1 VAALGKA
8 GLKALEA
15 LRSRLPAAGVPG
27 IQFTREVPTPRPPST
42 PFKDVPEPPAIRRR
56 ELDAPREVT
65 IPRITDELDPVTGL
79 PVIKDM
85 KHTVKPMPGEA
96 FEEFDALFRTDRE
109 NTILALFSEIEN
121 VENFDRLYLVTE
133 LMRRYRPQMHP
144 RQARVLEQSLE
155 EAAQRLGVPP
165 RIGKMDMFSYT
176 VPEASTAPVS
186 SRTFGSGKALLD
198 EVNALGGKVNSKTA
212 DPIEIIASLNR
223 YDKGQGG
230 GIFGNAVARG
240 TAGDAADQRL
250 IQNQINYWRRTALQ
264 KAGLEE
270 EAFTGIRGLRYTAD
284 MSEADAYKRTL
295 AALRSATTEDE
306 VAMIVAQSRGRIVS
320 PNYTDVIDDL
330 ASRMVLDIAG
340 NVPFDAQLS
349 GLGRPVP
356 GGAFYLGRVDDVVDV
371 DDFFV
376 QNPFIGPLMQSPV
389 GVRSIQGMLRRAGL
403 PELPEEL
410 LRKPA
415 ARAAKTRGVNIESV
429 GPTFKEFG
437 GLSPIEEL
445 GSATSGPIGYGPV
458 FRGLEDPFGPVA
470 AARRVAAGEGVG
482 LIKPS
487 FVNKGTDVQKRWA
500 NKFAESR
507 MQQLVSDDPR
517 IRAEAAQAMRE
528 AIRNDWVEP
537 SLLEE
542 MRRIVKQPARA
553 ARSRLLSPSASQPAQ
568 GWAGGESKVKA
579 LKPEQKFEVSS
590 RGDKRFSAGW
600 AEVDGRTIEDIYQ
613 VDIKGGVKTGS
624 GRFAYST
631 KGNPPAPGSLASRMT
646 ADEQYEA
653 YKDLWRKYFDQNPE
667 ALQEVARKSQGKVL
681 TDIYGSGDVNQ
692 ARAIHDILTERGLRQ
707 MAISSSSPSL
717 VTPTATPTPPVAATA
732 DFSTPPPT
740 PSVNPGAGKIIQPDP
755 STNQGY
761 RSYVPRTIENAQ
773 SSDITIAVARDFET
787 AGERLTYEAA
797 RGARRA
803 EFGRNPRQPNL
814 DYDHWYSVS
823 GSEGQFGTPK
833 PIAQIPHM
841 SQDMG
846 QYIDNIVESL
856 NQVAAQ
862 TGRPVTINGAGNGI
876 ARIGN
881 QAEADTYARHI
892 ISRILE
898 HPNRNFEI
906 GLVRSGGQ
914 NGYDIAFNKAA
925 KVYGIPTEINPS
937 YHPSGLINIQLPNG
951 KSTQIRSAEY
961 VRRYRLDTG
970 DIGELSS

>member
-15 LRSRLPAAGVPG
+15 LRLRLPPARVPG
-27 IQFTREVPTPRPPST
+27 IQFTREVPTPRPPAT
-42 PFKDVPEPPAIRRR
+42 PFRDAPEPPAIRRR
-56 ELDAPREVT
+56 EIDAPREVT

-85 KHTVKPMPGEA
+85 KHTVKPMPREA
-96 FEEFDALFRTDRE
+96 FEEFDVLFRTDRE

-198 EVNALGGKVNSKTA
+198 EVNTLGKKVNSKTA
-212 DPIEIIASLNR
+212 DPIEIVASLNR
-223 YDKGQGG
+223 YDKGPGG

-250 IQNQINYWRRTALQ
+250 IQNQINYWRRTALE

-306 VAMIVAQSRGRIVS
+306 VAMILAQSRGRIVS
-320 PNYTDVIDDL
+320 PNYTDVLDDL

-340 NVPFDAQLS
+340 DIPFDAQLS

-356 GGAFYLGRVDDVVDV
+356 GGAFHLGRVDDVVDV

-376 QNPFIGPLMQSPV
+376 QNPFIGPLMQSPL
-389 GVRSIQGMLRRAGL
+389 GIRNIQGMLRRAGL

-410 LRKPA
+410 LRTPA
-415 ARAAKTRGVNIESV
+415 PRAAKSRGVNIESR
-429 GPTFKEFG
+429 GPIQ
-437 GLSPIEEL
+437 SPFEEL
-445 GSATSGPIGYGPV
+445 GSATSGPTGYGPV
-458 FRGLEDPFGPVA
+458 FRGLEDSFGPVRA
-470 AARRVAAGEGVG
+470 VPRVVAGEGVG

-500 NKFAESR
+500 NEFAESR

-517 IRAEAAQAMRE
+517 VRAEAAQAMRE

-553 ARSRLLSPSASQPAQ
+553 SRSRLRSPSASQPEQ

-579 LKPEQKFEVSS
+579 LRPEQKFEVSS

-613 VDIKGGVKTGS
+613 VDIKGGVKTGP

-631 KGNPPAPGSLASRMT
+631 KGNPPAAGSPASKMT
-646 ADEQYEA
+646 PDEQYEA

-707 MAISSSSPSL
+707 L
-717 VTPTATPTPPVAATA
+717 T
-732 DFSTPPPT
+732 TPPPSMT
-740 PSVNPGAGKIIQPDP
+740 MPMNFTDGARGLRMAPEHAGK
-755 STNQGY
+755 STMDLIVEGK
-761 RSYVPRTIENAQ
+761 RTG
-773 SSDITIAVARDFET
+773 TT
-787 AGERLTYEAA
+787 
-797 RGARRA
+797 RA
-803 EFGRNPRQPNL
+803 SL
-814 DYDHWYSVS
+814 
-823 GSEGQFGTPK
+823 GQFKK
-833 PIAQIPHM
+833 PDGSTLQVG
-841 SQDMG
+841 DV
-846 QYIDNIVESL
+846 VEFTD
-856 NQVAAQ
+856 Q
-862 TGRPVTINGAGNGI
+862 TGRKVLVEITKAPYQLPRSPDPA
-876 ARIGN
+876 
-881 QAEADTYARHI
+881 QMDWYARTW
-892 ISRILE
+892 SKYE
-898 HPNRNFEI
+898 
-906 GLVRSGGQ
+906 GW
-914 NGYDIAFNKAA
+914 D
-925 KVYGIPTEINPS
+925 PS
-937 YHPSGLINIQLPNG
+937 MYNQFAD
-951 KSTQIRSAEY
+951 QWQ
-961 VRRYRLDTG
+961 VQYRL
-970 DIGELSS
+970 LNS